1 MRLKDLRIDNDLYQK
16 DIAKMLGMTQQQY
29 SLYELNE
36 RDLPTNC
43 LIKLAM
49 YYNTSVDYILGV
61 TDEKKPYTKSKV
73 ISDNNYYVKICKL
86 VMSNIDITFFINICY
101 AHQLI

>member
-1 MRLKDLRIDNDLYQK
+1 MRLKDLRIDRDLYQK
-16 DIAKMLGMTQQQY
+16 DIAKILGMTQQQY

-73 ISDNNYYVKICKL
+73 ISDNNYCVKLCKF
-86 VMSNIDITFFINICY
+86 VMSSIDITFLYIFVMFIY
-101 AHQLI
+101 

>member
-1 MRLKDLRIDNDLYQK
+1 MRLKDLRIDKDLYQK
-16 DIAKMLGMTQQQY
+16 DIAKILGMTQQQY

-73 ISDNNYYVKICKL
+73 ISDNNYYVNQHILK
-86 VMSNIDITFFINICY
+86 
-101 AHQLI
+101 